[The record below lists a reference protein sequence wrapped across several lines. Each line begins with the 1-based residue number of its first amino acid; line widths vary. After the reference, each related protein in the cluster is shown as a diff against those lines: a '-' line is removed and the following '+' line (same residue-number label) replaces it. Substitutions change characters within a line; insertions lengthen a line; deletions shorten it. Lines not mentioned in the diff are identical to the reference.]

1 MSLAPL
7 KLVFLTWIAT
17 KGSVLTLRMRRG
29 VYCFRYFDLVAFCIE
44 LITLKGQC
52 LSLISWVT
60 SFGVVKLLD
69 LVGMW
74 CSF

>member
-29 VYCFRYFDLVAFCIE
+29 VYCFRYFDLVAFWHRVNY
-44 LITLKGQC
+44 LKGA
-52 LSLISWVT
+52 V
-60 SFGVVKLLD
+60 SFFDFLGDQFWGCKAFGFSGHVV
-69 LVGMW
+69 
-74 CSF
+74 